1 MKKTFKGRPL
11 VPGSIKGEALVSHE
25 GVNPLASWKD
35 AAIRKSKT
43 AVCSDQNNKD
53 LYNKRLDGRVLCL
66 PQVIGSTTGGIV
78 LATAAHLNIGPA
90 ALLFAEHIDSLAASG
105 IIISDIWVG
114 NRIVTIDCLGRDFLD
129 FTADGMTVDIEEDG
143 TVTVTP

>member
-1 MKKTFKGRPL
+1 MSRTFKGRPII
-11 VPGSIKGEALVSHE
+11 PGSIRGETLVSSE
-25 GVNPLASWKD
+25 GVNPLAAWKD

-43 AVCSDQNNKD
+43 ALCSDQNNKD

-90 ALLFAEHIDSLAASG
+90 ALLFADHIDSLAASG
-105 IIISDIWVG
+105 VIISDTWVG
-114 NRIVTIDCLGRDFLD
+114 NRIVTIDRLGREFLD
-129 FTADGMTVDIEEDG
+129 FVSDGMTVDITHDG
-143 TVTVTP
+143 TVTVYA